1 MAKPSDP
8 RPPAI
13 PSPSPDLHADDSWD
27 AVDSDDL
34 DEGPDGVIVDEAPPI
49 THWDLVSEER
59 ISAVRIPSLPGGT
72 VMPRSMPSEVAIPA
86 MPPEP
91 FDLDDEE
98 FDDEDDEDAGDD
110 EEFGDEDAEADEA
123 LDAPA
128 GAAPLPP
135 TPPALQQVEAELS
148 DDSIAALSAVDVS
161 RPRQPAVARP
171 PSPPPDEDE
180 EIAILEHL
188 LAVPSAES
196 MARLPSIPDEALP
209 PADDEDTERRPPR
222 LPAAPTPHVAFAA
235 APSSLEAREE
245 ALAEADD
252 IAGTPEDSS
261 DSLSVWVTPKKKAP
275 PLPKDLS
282 TRPIKRTPAVMF
294 AAPPSGTGPA
304 ISFASPPSFD
314 EGEAIPIPPAPATPL
329 QDRVEEMVGRRVDL
343 VIEPPEAQILGD
355 APFPLPDRYR
365 WLSTLGEGGQGR
377 VELVFDRDLGRQVA
391 LKTLHPSK
399 GEERHLLEFYCEAR
413 ITGQLEHP
421 NIMPVY
427 DAGQLPD
434 GRLYYT
440 MRRMPGENLHNV
452 LSRLRRGDGETL
464 RTWGLADLVRV
475 LREAAMGVGYAHDHD
490 VLHRDLK
497 PANILLGGHGEV
509 LVVDW
514 GIARFAPRED
524 GVGVTDSIRR
534 RLWSESRDPRRERVR
549 GSPPYMAPEQIK
561 HPDQVSAAADVFCL
575 GVILYEILTRFP
587 PFTGEDVEAVV
598 ESLCHE
604 RPMSP
609 RERAPEL
616 TVPPELEEI
625 CLRALEKFPGH
636 RFRSATEL
644 ADALGAWQSGARR
657 KEAASRRLREADAM
671 RSRYQV
677 LVGRKRGAESQVRDT
692 WGPVGRHRPEDGPA
706 AELAMVSDQA
716 ASLGRAADG
725 VFGEAV
731 WALHQALREDP
742 ENPTA
747 RAQLAELYSDRF
759 AEAERAG
766 LQREAAYF
774 RSLLRQFDQGRWDR
788 WLRAGA
794 EVRIEAR
801 PLTADLALVRIEERD
816 GRFVLGEEVPA
827 SSPGTW
833 SVSPGRYGVVS
844 LDDPD
849 GEVWHYPVI
858 VRRNQRLDLTL
869 DLRDAESAGERFCFI
884 PGGHAILGG
893 DRDAPGSAPEH
904 EVDIPSFAIAR
915 NPVSVGAYAR
925 FLGWLQREEPA
936 EVRARTPENWTHQ
949 TRRGESR
956 PVTGLSL
963 ADARRY
969 CRWLTELTGVVIRL
983 PRSDEW
989 EKAVRGTDGR
999 AWPWGNRFLPQGAAT
1014 LHSCEPGDALPLPGS
1029 FPLDRSP
1036 FGVEDGAGLVWEW
1049 TDSGDEALQIV
1060 RGGSVLDTEFGSRAA
1075 TRRALRPDRRL
1086 PTLGFR
1092 VLRELGD

>member
-13 PSPSPDLHADDSWD
+13 PSPSPELDADDSWD

-34 DEGPDGVIVDEAPPI
+34 GGGPGGVILDEAPPI

-59 ISAVRIPSLPGGT
+59 ISAVRVPSLPGGT
-72 VMPRSMPSEVAIPA
+72 VMPRSMESAVAIPA
-86 MPPEP
+86 APPTP
-91 FDLDDEE
+91 FAPDDDLDD
-98 FDDEDDEDAGDD
+98 
-110 EEFGDEDAEADEA
+110 
-123 LDAPA
+123 LVSAPA
-128 GAAPLPP
+128 PAAPI
-135 TPPALQQVEAELS
+135 ALQQVEAELS
-148 DDSIAALSAVDVS
+148 DDSIAAV
-161 RPRQPAVARP
+161 
-171 PSPPPDEDE
+171 SPPEPDDDE
-180 EIAILEHL
+180 VAILEHL

-209 PADDEDTERRPPR
+209 PAPDSLPLPETPPGAPSAEPSPDDEDTERRAPSQ
-222 LPAAPTPHVAFAA
+222 APTPHVAFAA
-235 APSSLEAREE
+235 APSSLEVREE

-252 IAGTPEDSS
+252 VAGTPPEEP
-261 DSLSVWVTPKKKAP
+261 DSLSVWIAPKKKPAP
-275 PLPKDLS
+275 PPKDLA

-294 AAPPSGTGPA
+294 ASPPSGTGPA
-304 ISFASPPSFD
+304 ISFAAPPSLDD
-314 EGEAIPIPPAPATPL
+314 EVAVPVPPPPATPL

-343 VIEPPEAQILGD
+343 VIEPPTADAGSD

-434 GRLYYT
+434 GRLFYT

-452 LSRLRRGDGETL
+452 LSRLRRGDGDTL
-464 RTWGLADLVRV
+464 RAWGLTDLIRV

-514 GIARFAPRED
+514 GIARFAPRAD

-534 RLWSESRDPRRERVR
+534 RLWSEARDPRRERVR

-587 PFTGEDVEAVV
+587 PFTGDDVEGVV
-598 ESLCHE
+598 EALCHE
-604 RPMSP
+604 RPLPP

-616 TVPPELEEI
+616 SVPPELEEI

-644 ADALGAWQSGARR
+644 ADALGEWQSGARR
-657 KEAASRRLREADAM
+657 KEAASRRLREADSM

-692 WGPVGRHRPEDGPA
+692 WGPVGRHRPQDGPV
-706 AELAMVSDQA
+706 AELAMITDQA

-731 WALHQALREDP
+731 WALHQALREEP

-747 RAQLAELYSDRF
+747 RAQLAELYSDRY

-766 LQREAAYF
+766 LVREAAYF
-774 RSLLRQFDQGRWDR
+774 RALLRQFDQGRWDR

-794 EVRIEAR
+794 EVRIDVR
-801 PLTADLALVRIEERD
+801 PLTTDLALHRLEERD
-816 GRFVLGEEVPA
+816 GRFVLGEDVPP
-827 SSPGTW
+827 SGSGTW
-833 SVSPGRYGVVS
+833 SVAPGRYAVVS
-844 LDDPD
+844 VDDPD
-849 GEVWHYPVI
+849 GEAWHYPLR
-858 VRRNQRLDLTL
+858 VRRNQRLDLSL
-869 DLRDAESAGERFCFI
+869 DLRDAESAGERFCFV

-893 DRDAPGSAPEH
+893 DGEAPGSAPER
-904 EVDIPSFAIAR
+904 EVDIPAFAIAR
-915 NPVSVGAYAR
+915 NPVSVGAYSR

-936 EVRARTPENWTHQ
+936 EVRARTPENWTQQ

-999 AWPWGNRFLPQGAAT
+999 AWPWGDRFLPQGAAT

-1049 TDSGDEALQIV
+1049 TDTDDGPLQVV
-1060 RGGSVLDTEFGSRAA
+1060 RGGSVLDTEFGARAA
-1075 TRRALRPDRRL
+1075 ARRALRPDRRL

-1092 VLRELGD
+1092 VLRELG